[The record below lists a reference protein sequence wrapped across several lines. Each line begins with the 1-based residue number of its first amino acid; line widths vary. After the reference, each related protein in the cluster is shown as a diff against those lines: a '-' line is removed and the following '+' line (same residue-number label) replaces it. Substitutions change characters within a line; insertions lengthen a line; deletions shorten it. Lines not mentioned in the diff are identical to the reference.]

1 MGNCG
6 TEKNHFKMKHRA
18 LVQIRFN
25 DVDLLGHVNNTVYQQ
40 YFDIGRLAFFQETL
54 GDAVDWT
61 RITPVLVHIETD
73 YLLPVLLESKVVV
86 ETIITR
92 FGNKSF
98 DMEQV
103 IVNEELQAMHCKT
116 KSVLVAFDPS
126 ANTAVEVPENWKKKM
141 ELYCD

>member
-1 MGNCG
+1 
-6 TEKNHFKMKHRA
+6 MKHRA

-25 DVDLLGHVNNTVYQQ
+25 DIDMLGHVNNTVYQQ

-54 GDAVDWT
+54 GDAVDWNT
-61 RITPVLVHIETD
+61 ITPVLVHIETD

-103 IVNEELQAMHCKT
+103 IVNEESQEVHCKT

-126 ANTAVEVPENWKKKM
+126 ANTAVEVPEDWKKKM
-141 ELYCD
+141 ESYSD